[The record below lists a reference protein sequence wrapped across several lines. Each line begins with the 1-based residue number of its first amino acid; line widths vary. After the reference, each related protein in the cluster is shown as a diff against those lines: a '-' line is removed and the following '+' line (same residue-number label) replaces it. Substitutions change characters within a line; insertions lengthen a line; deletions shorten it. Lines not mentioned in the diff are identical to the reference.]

1 MDKVYKCIIFDA
13 DGTLTT
19 TKSGA
24 TFRKSADDWQW
35 LPGRLE
41 KLRELD
47 SQGVILAI
55 ATNQGG
61 VAFGYLDYE
70 EIYHELGEAA
80 REANI
85 RYVAMSP
92 FHPDGTIEQY
102 RIDKNHWRKPGPGM
116 LLSAMKQ
123 YGIQPQDTLMV
134 GDRYEDMNAAKAAG
148 VDFLSAIQF
157 FGDEIDPTR
166 DYAEEGTVVYPG
178 YVSPYEFQ
186 RDEKHF

>member
-1 MDKVYKCIIFDA
+1 MDKLYRLIVFDV

-24 TFRKSADDWQW
+24 TFRKSAADWQW

-47 SQGVILAI
+47 SQGVILAM

-123 YGIQPQDTLMV
+123 YGIQPQDTLYV
-134 GDRYEDMNAAKAAG
+134 GDLPDDELAAKNAG
-148 VDFLSAIQF
+148 VAFQWAGEFFQSA
-157 FGDEIDPTR
+157 
-166 DYAEEGTVVYPG
+166 
-178 YVSPYEFQ
+178 S
-186 RDEKHF
+186 